1 MEIKELKSA
10 VEAIL
15 FACGEPVAVDRLAEV
30 LETDEQTIHYVC
42 RDLSESL
49 TDNDRGITL
58 VKVDDRYQLC
68 TVDKFAPQ
76 IRAMLDIRRNTPLS
90 TAAMETLAVIAYNE
104 PVTRNFIER
113 VRGVDCSGVVSSLI
127 VKGLIEECGRL
138 EVPGRPMLY
147 KTTLQFLRC
156 FGLESLE
163 NLPALPGET
172 ASGEIEGQM
181 SIEEVIQRQK
191 EKADLQE
198 KEMNENM
205 ESEE

>member
-15 FACGEPVAVDRLAEV
+15 FACGEPVSVDRLAEV
-30 LETDEQTIHYVC
+30 LETDEQTVHYVC
-42 RDLSESL
+42 RELAEAL
-49 TDNDRGITL
+49 HDNERGITL
-58 VKVDDRYQLC
+58 VKVDDKYQLC

-90 TAAMETLAVIAYNE
+90 PAAMETLAVVAYNE
-104 PVTRNFIER
+104 PVTKNFIER
-113 VRGVDCSGVVSSLI
+113 VRGVDCSGVVSSLV

-156 FGLESLE
+156 FGLESLD
-163 NLPALPGET
+163 NLPTLPGET
-172 ASGEIEGQM
+172 PSGEIEGQM
-181 SIEEVIQRQK
+181 SIEEVIQRQLGNGQND
-191 EKADLQE
+191 ESADE
-198 KEMNENM
+198 
-205 ESEE
+205 

>member
-1 MEIKELKSA
+1 MEIKELRGA

-30 LETDEQTIHYVC
+30 LETDEETIHYVC
-42 RDLSESL
+42 RELSEML
-49 TDNDRGITL
+49 TDNRSGITL
-58 VKVDDRYQLC
+58 VRVDDRYQLC

-76 IRAMLDIRRNTPLS
+76 IRAILDIRRNTPLS
-90 TAAMETLAVIAYNE
+90 AAAMETLAVIAYNE
-104 PVTRNFIER
+104 PVTKNFIER
-113 VRGVDCSGVVSSLI
+113 VRGVDCSGVVSSLV

-156 FGLESLE
+156 FGLESLD

-181 SIEEVIQRQK
+181 SIEEVIQRRS
-191 EKADLQE
+191 ELEGGDEDSGTEGQE
-198 KEMNENM
+198 D
-205 ESEE
+205 

>member
-1 MEIKELKSA
+1 MEIKELRSA

-30 LETDEQTIHYVC
+30 LETDEETIHYVC
-42 RDLSESL
+42 RELSELL
-49 TDNDRGITL
+49 TDNRGGITL

-76 IRAMLDIRRNTPLS
+76 IRAILDIRRNTPLS
-90 TAAMETLAVIAYNE
+90 AAAMETLAVIAYNE
-104 PVTRNFIER
+104 PVTKNFIER
-113 VRGVDCSGVVSSLI
+113 VRGVDCSGVVSSLV

-156 FGLESLE
+156 FGLESLD

-181 SIEEVIQRQK
+181 SIEEVIQRRR
-191 EKADLQE
+191 ELEENDDSDTEEQE
-198 KEMNENM
+198 D
-205 ESEE
+205 

>member
-15 FACGEPVAVDRLAEV
+15 FACGEPVSVDRLAEV
-30 LETDEQTIHYVC
+30 LETDEQTVHYVC
-42 RDLSESL
+42 RELAEAL
-49 TDNDRGITL
+49 HDNERGITL
-58 VKVDDRYQLC
+58 VKVDDKYQLC

-90 TAAMETLAVIAYNE
+90 PAAMETLAVVAYNE
-104 PVTRNFIER
+104 PVTKNFIER
-113 VRGVDCSGVVSSLI
+113 VRGVDCSGVVSSLV

-156 FGLESLE
+156 FGLESLD
-163 NLPALPGET
+163 NLPTLPGET
-172 ASGEIEGQM
+172 PSGEIEGQM
-181 SIEEVIQRQK
+181 SIEEVIQRQLGNGQND
-191 EKADLQE
+191 ESADE
-198 KEMNENM
+198 YGG
-205 ESEE
+205 

>member
-15 FACGEPVAVDRLAEV
+15 FACGEPVSVDRLAEA
-30 LETDEQTIHYVC
+30 LETDEQTVHYVC
-42 RDLSESL
+42 RELAEAL
-49 TDNDRGITL
+49 HDNERGITL
-58 VKVDDRYQLC
+58 VKVDDKYQLC

-90 TAAMETLAVIAYNE
+90 PAAMETLAVVAYNE
-104 PVTRNFIER
+104 PVTKNFIER
-113 VRGVDCSGVVSSLI
+113 VRGVDCSGVVSSLV

-156 FGLESLE
+156 FGLESLD
-163 NLPALPGET
+163 NLPTLPGET
-172 ASGEIEGQM
+172 PSGEIEGQM
-181 SIEEVIQRQK
+181 SIEEVIQRQLGNGQND
-191 EKADLQE
+191 ESADE
-198 KEMNENM
+198 
-205 ESEE
+205 

>member
-1 MEIKELKSA
+1 MEIKELRSA

-30 LETDEQTIHYVC
+30 LETDEQTIHYAC
-42 RDLSESL
+42 RELSEML
-49 TDNDRGITL
+49 ADNQSGITL
-58 VKVDDRYQLC
+58 VKVDDKYQLC

-90 TAAMETLAVIAYNE
+90 AAAMETLAVVAYNE
-104 PVTRNFIER
+104 PVTKNFIER
-113 VRGVDCSGVVSSLI
+113 VRGVDCSGVVSSLV

-156 FGLESLE
+156 FGLESLD

-181 SIEEVIQRQK
+181 SIEEVIGRQRAK
-191 EKADLQE
+191 EAEEAVDSEGQE
-198 KEMNENM
+198 V
-205 ESEE
+205 

>member
-1 MEIKELKSA
+1 MEIKELRSA

-42 RDLSESL
+42 RELSESL
-49 TDNDRGITL
+49 TDNCRGITL
-58 VKVDDRYQLC
+58 VKVDDKYQLC

-90 TAAMETLAVIAYNE
+90 AAAMETLAVVAYNE
-104 PVTRNFIER
+104 PVTKNFIER
-113 VRGVDCSGVVSSLI
+113 VRGVDCSGVVSSLVI
-127 VKGLIEECGRL
+127 KGLIEECGRL

-181 SIEEVIQRQK
+181 SIEEVIQRQR
-191 EKADLQE
+191 EKTQ
-198 KEMNENM
+198 NE
-205 ESEE
+205 EISDELTEEE

>member
-15 FACGEPVAVDRLAEV
+15 FACGEPVSVDRLAEV
-30 LETDEQTIHYVC
+30 LETDEQTVHYVC
-42 RDLSESL
+42 RELAEAL
-49 TDNDRGITL
+49 HDNERGITL
-58 VKVDDRYQLC
+58 VKVDDKYQLC

-90 TAAMETLAVIAYNE
+90 LAAMETLAVVAYNE
-104 PVTRNFIER
+104 PVTKNFIER
-113 VRGVDCSGVVSSLI
+113 VRGVDCSGVVSSLV

-156 FGLESLE
+156 FGLESLD
-163 NLPALPGET
+163 NLPTLPGET
-172 ASGEIEGQM
+172 PSGEIEGQM
-181 SIEEVIQRQK
+181 SIEEVIQRQLGNGQND
-191 EKADLQE
+191 ESADE
-198 KEMNENM
+198 YGG
-205 ESEE
+205 

>member
-1 MEIKELKSA
+1 MEIKELRSA

-42 RDLSESL
+42 RELGESL
-49 TDNDRGITL
+49 NDNGRGITL
-58 VKVDDRYQLC
+58 VKVDDKYQLC

-90 TAAMETLAVIAYNE
+90 TAAMETLAVVAYNE
-104 PVTRNFIER
+104 PVTKNFIER
-113 VRGVDCSGVVSSLI
+113 VRGVDCSGVVSSLV

-172 ASGEIEGQM
+172 PSGEIEGQM
-181 SIEEVIQRQK
+181 SIEEVIQRQR
-191 EKADLQE
+191 EKAQR
-198 KEMNENM
+198 
-205 ESEE
+205 ESDYIETEE

>member
-1 MEIKELKSA
+1 MEIKELRSA

-15 FACGEPVAVDRLAEV
+15 FACGEPVATDRLAEV

-42 RDLSESL
+42 RELSEML
-49 TDNDRGITL
+49 TDNGRGITL

-90 TAAMETLAVIAYNE
+90 AAAMETLAVIAYNE
-104 PVTRNFIER
+104 PVTKNFIER
-113 VRGVDCSGVVSSLI
+113 VRGVDCSGVVSSLV

-181 SIEEVIQRQK
+181 SIEEVIQRQR
-191 EKADLQE
+191 EKAQQE
-198 KEMNENM
+198 ESDEAEQTNEK
-205 ESEE
+205 